1 MLISEILANKGTAVT
16 TITPQ
21 QTIFQAVVALAKHG
35 IGALVV
41 SPNGDTFDGILS
53 ERDVVRSMANAE
65 EDTMSLLVSDLMTVN
80 VITCTSDA
88 TISELMELMTS
99 RRIRHL
105 PVEKDGKL
113 AGLLSIGD
121 VVSARLR
128 EVENERQEMENYISS

>member
-16 TITPQ
+16 TITPE
-21 QTIFQAVVALAKHG
+21 QTIFQAVVELAKHG

-41 SPNGDTFDGILS
+41 SPNGDTFVGILS

-65 EDTMSLLVSDLMTVN
+65 EDTMSLLVSDLMTEN